1 MKRRVHGWAIK
12 RGTVTEA
19 QAGLLADV
27 RLALSRQDAQVLRE
41 GHTRLTAAPPRLC
54 SVWKWRRRVGWRAR
68 LKGLL
73 GPTEACVEFDS
84 TRRAEQ
90 FDLPVARPLFVA
102 ERRALGLLQETVI
115 AFERIPDS
123 CGLDRLLA
131 GWPEEKP
138 FSLAATERREA
149 LRGYGALL
157 ASVHRAGL
165 AHRDAHADNVLVQR
179 DDGGLK
185 LRLLDWLHSTAA
197 PADDDPRKGADLR
210 GAVEDLAWAGVAL
223 PEVLAFYRA
232 YCHEMSWPVSEQRR
246 TARALVRHV
255 RRRAE
260 HLIGRAEFLAFRET
274 RRHVRADA
282 GRHFIMCLRGLPME
296 RVAATFSGHSESAWP
311 WGTEAVPL
319 EDVEVVDDREAR
331 QTWQA
336 ACVCERFRLP
346 YRRVVAFLAALGRN
360 EGSLLMRAAGG
371 SPIEP
376 ELAARQ
382 TRQGTLRDLK
392 ALARVLH
399 FYGLRL
405 RSCSAGHVFRADPA
419 GVPGGFRT
427 GGLIV
432 MDPRVLRLAPREST
446 AGSWEVLAGH
456 VRSVCGAAAGDAF
469 APPERGTVR

>member
-1 MKRRVHGWAIK
+1 MKGYVHGWAVK

-27 RLALSRQDAQVLRE
+27 RLALTGRGAEVLRE
-41 GHTRLTAAPPRLC
+41 GHTRLTAAPAGFC
-54 SVWKWRRRVGWRAR
+54 SVWKWHRRVGWRAR
-68 LKGLL
+68 LKGLVR
-73 GPTEACVEFDS
+73 PAEACLEFDS
-84 TRRAEQ
+84 TRRAERLG
-90 FDLPVARPLFVA
+90 LPVARPLFVA
-102 ERRALGLLQETVI
+102 ERRTLGFLQETVI
-115 AFERIPDS
+115 AFERVPDS

-138 FSLAATERREA
+138 FILVAAQRREA

-165 AHRDAHADNVLVQR
+165 AHRDVHADNVLVR
-179 DDGGLK
+179 REGGGLR
-185 LRLLDWLHSTAA
+185 LHLLDWLHSTVA
-197 PADDDPRKGADLR
+197 PADDDPRKADDLR
-210 GAVEDLAWAGVAL
+210 GAVEDLAWTGVAL

-232 YCHEMSWPVSEQRR
+232 YCREMSWPIAEQRR

-255 RRRAE
+255 RRRAAD
-260 HLIGRAEFLAFRET
+260 LIERTASLAFRQT

-282 GRHFIMCLRGLPME
+282 GRHFIMCLRGLPLE
-296 RVAATFSGHSESAWP
+296 RVAATFSGRGESAWP
-311 WGTEAVPL
+311 CGTEAAPL

-346 YRRVVAFLAALGRN
+346 CRRVVAFAAPLGCN
-360 EGSLLMRAAGG
+360 EGSLLVRAAGG

-376 ELAARQ
+376 ELAAGQ
-382 TRQGTLRDLK
+382 TRRRTLRDLK

-405 RSCSAGHVFRADPA
+405 KSCSAGHVSRADPS
-419 GVPGGFRT
+419 GVPGGTRT
-427 GGLIV
+427 AGLMV

-469 APPERGTVR
+469 VPPERGAAR